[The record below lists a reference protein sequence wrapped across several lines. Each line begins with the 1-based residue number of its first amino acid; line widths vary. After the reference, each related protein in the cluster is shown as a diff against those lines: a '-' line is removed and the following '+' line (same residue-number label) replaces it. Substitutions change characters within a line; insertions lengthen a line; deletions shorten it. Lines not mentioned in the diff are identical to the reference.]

1 MKITDTSVAY
11 MDGIGFS
18 NLVQNDVTEAN
29 LFLKSIYDIIETSI
43 KDTICCPVAQYPNS
57 LRDIAS
63 RNYVDEV
70 NYLQPFSDSIFFQSS
85 NTDLLV
91 RQVAQF
97 MCKCFE
103 RSYTQTYLNETPKD
117 RKERI
122 NRRPILFKCGIAYG
136 DIDIIKSP
144 VIYGKLLS
152 KNYSNTLLGIPVV
165 KAVRL
170 EENKKIIGPRLVF
183 KKDIFDKLCPVT
195 QNFCREL
202 VVDGEPELY
211 EFLWPVYLF
220 LEQTLSPELNY
231 QEYDK
236 MKPAL
241 EKAVLFW
248 QKHYKL
254 NENKIADKYFA
265 LIELIIDSTI
275 LFFKIHNNAETECKM
290 AINTNINNLY
300 KANTNYTDEEIQE
313 LKKLFRY

>member
-18 NLVQNDVTEAN
+18 DLVQSDENEAN
-29 LFLKSIYDIIETSI
+29 LFLKSIYDIIEISI
-43 KDTICCPVAQYPNS
+43 EDTICCPLGQYPNS
-57 LRDIAS
+57 LHDIAS
-63 RNYVDEV
+63 RDYVDEV

-103 RSYTQTYLNETPKD
+103 RSYTQTLLNETPKD
-117 RKERI
+117 KEERL

-183 KKDIFDKLCPVT
+183 KEDIFNKLCPVT

-202 VVDGEPELY
+202 AVDGEPDLY

-220 LEQTLSPELNY
+220 LEQKLYPELNY

-236 MKPAL
+236 MKPAFK
-241 EKAVLFW
+241 KALLFW

-254 NENKIADKYFA
+254 KENKIADKYFA
-265 LIELIIDSTI
+265 LLELIIDSTI
-275 LFFKIHNNAETECKM
+275 LFFKIHNKAEIDCKR
-290 AINTNINNLY
+290 AINMFINNLY
-300 KANTNYTDEEIQE
+300 KANTEYTDEEINE
-313 LKKLFRY
+313 LKKLYRY

>member
-1 MKITDTSVAY
+1 MKITNTSVAY
-11 MDGIGFS
+11 LDGIGFS
-18 NLVQNDVTEAN
+18 NLVQNNEIEAN

-43 KDTICCPVAQYPNS
+43 KDTICCPSKQYPNS

-63 RNYVDEV
+63 RNYVDEI
-70 NYLQPFSDSIFFQSS
+70 NYLQPFSDSIFFQSP

-97 MCKCFE
+97 MCNCFE
-103 RSYTQTYLNETPKD
+103 RSYKQTILNETPKD
-117 RKERI
+117 KEERM
-122 NRRPILFKCGIAYG
+122 NRRPIIFKCGIAYG
-136 DIDIIKSP
+136 DIEIIEAP
-144 VIYGKLLS
+144 VIYGEKIYR
-152 KNYSNTLLGIPVV
+152 NYSNTLLGIPVV

-170 EENKKIIGPRLVF
+170 EENKKIVGPRLVF
-183 KKDIFDKLCPVT
+183 KNDIFNKLELNT
-195 QNFCREL
+195 QKFCRKL
-202 VVDGEPELY
+202 PVDGETDLY

-241 EKAVLFW
+241 KKTLLFW

-254 NENKIADKYFA
+254 NENKIADKYFS

-275 LFFKIHNNAETECKM
+275 LFFKIHNGAETGCKN
-290 AINTNINNLY
+290 AINTFINNLY
-300 KANTNYTDEEIQE
+300 KANTNYTTEEIGE
-313 LKKLFRY
+313 LKKLYRY

>member
-18 NLVQNDVTEAN
+18 DLVQSDENEAN
-29 LFLKSIYDIIETSI
+29 LFLKSIYDIIEISI
-43 KDTICCPVAQYPNS
+43 EDTICCPLGQYPNS
-57 LRDIAS
+57 LHDIAS
-63 RNYVDEV
+63 RDYVDEV

-103 RSYTQTYLNETPKD
+103 RSYTQTLLNEIPKD
-117 RKERI
+117 KEERL

-183 KKDIFDKLCPVT
+183 KEDIFNKLCPVT
-195 QNFCREL
+195 QNFCREFA
-202 VVDGEPELY
+202 VDGEPDLY

-220 LEQTLSPELNY
+220 LEQKLYPELNY

-236 MKPAL
+236 MKPAFK
-241 EKAVLFW
+241 KALLFW

-254 NENKIADKYFA
+254 KENKIADKYFA
-265 LIELIIDSTI
+265 LLELIIDSTI
-275 LFFKIHNNAETECKM
+275 LFFKIHNKAEIDCKR
-290 AINTNINNLY
+290 AINMFINNLY
-300 KANTNYTDEEIQE
+300 KANTEYTDEEINE
-313 LKKLFRY
+313 LKKLYRY